1 MRLAVLC
8 LSLLPGLALAES
20 TPMHHGVVFF
30 CPQEPAAAEKE
41 LQRLKADEETNLC
54 VLVTRPGY

>member
-8 LSLLPGLALAES
+8 LSLLPGLVLAES

-30 CPQEPAAAEKE
+30 CPQEPAAAVKE
-41 LQRLKADEETNLC
+41 LERI
-54 VLVTRPGY
+54 